1 MDQVSSHSSFESE
14 DKQSAQASKTSK
26 IRLAP
31 AVLGHPL
38 KNVGINPAGGGTQLV
53 ESVKSAMSSGP
64 ISPVAGKEAETATD
78 EIMEVI
84 QS

>member
-14 DKQSAQASKTSK
+14 YKQSSQASKTSK

-31 AVLGHPL
+31 AVLGHPA
-38 KNVGINPAGGGTQLV
+38 KNVGINLAGGGTQLV
-53 ESVKSAMSSGP
+53 ESFKSALSSGP
-64 ISPVAGKEAETATD
+64 ISPVAGKEGETATD

-84 QS
+84 